1 MFQRTFH
8 DVNISSNY
16 DLEFIED
23 NLAKIVKSYRNT
35 SETTKFKQNSIIES
49 IKNLLNDNE
58 FEEEVVLS
66 EYLSEIKNKYLDS
79 KLEEEVIYVKEVEE
93 EKVYNIE
100 DILKSS
106 EQEIFNTKDQKGL
119 LKNLIDDININ
130 TNNNISY
137 DDEKFMNNMQ
147 EIINESLNEDNIVK
161 QEENNNEVRMK
172 KSKSPFIFVLLLVVF
187 LSTSGYIFKDK
198 IISLLNL
205 FN

>member
-35 SETTKFKQNSIIES
+35 SENTKFKQNSIIES

-58 FEEEVVLS
+58 FEEEVVLN
-66 EYLSEIKNKYLDS
+66 EYLSEIKNKYLDT
-79 KLEEEVIYVKEVEE
+79 KLEEEVIPVKEVEE
-93 EKVYNIE
+93 EKVFNIE